1 MLNQLSNVTDQEK
14 ATFYSKIG
22 FNIRAARQ
30 KRQMKQHV
38 LAEMLG
44 LSRASVVNIEKGRQ
58 HVTMHTLW
66 QIATLLNTKFSD
78 FTEGLGQQSPTKV
91 ETQRMKFDDSFTS
104 ESEKDEVRKG
114 IEQFF
119 ETLNKT

>member
-1 MLNQLSNVTDQEK
+1 MTDQEK
-14 ATFYSKIG
+14 SIFYLKIG
-22 FNIRAARQ
+22 LNIKAVRENRD
-30 KRQMKQHV
+30 MKQHV

-58 HVTMHTLW
+58 HVTLHTLW
-66 QIATLLNTKFSD
+66 QIATVLNANFSD
-78 FTEGLGQQSPTKV
+78 FIEGLGQRSPIKV

-104 ESEKDEVRKG
+104 QSEKDEVRKG

-119 ETLNKT
+119 ETLNKS

>member
-1 MLNQLSNVTDQEK
+1 MTDQEK
-14 ATFYSKIG
+14 AVFYSKIG
-22 FNIRAARQ
+22 ENIKAARE
-30 KRQMKQHV
+30 KKGMKQHV

-66 QIATLLNTKFSD
+66 RIASLLNTSFSD
-78 FTEGLGQQSPTKV
+78 FTEGIGQQSAAKV
-91 ETQRMKFDDSFTS
+91 EMQRMKFDDSFTT
-104 ESEKDEVRKG
+104 ESEKDAVRKG
-114 IEQFF
+114 IEQFV